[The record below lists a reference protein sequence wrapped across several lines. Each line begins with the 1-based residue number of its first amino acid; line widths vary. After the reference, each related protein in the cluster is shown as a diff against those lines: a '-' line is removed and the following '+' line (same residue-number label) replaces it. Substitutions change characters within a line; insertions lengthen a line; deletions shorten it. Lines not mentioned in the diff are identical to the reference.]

1 MKVARKDW
9 IFVAVIVA
17 LLGALFVSTGKAK
30 VKNVPFD
37 EKHSR
42 FYTAMHTGGERIEL
56 EKGCAA
62 CHGSTSSPLSK
73 GHPPKEQC
81 LLCHKLVQDNK

>member
-1 MKVARKDW
+1 MKVTRKDW
-9 IFVAVIVA
+9 IFVAVIAA

-37 EKHSR
+37 ERHSR
-42 FYTAMHTGGERIEL
+42 FYTAMHAGGARMEL

-62 CHGSTSSPLSK
+62 CHGSASSPLSK
-73 GHPPKEQC
+73 GHPPKEHC